1 MVLTRN
7 KAGIYE
13 ELKPLLARLPSSNP
27 VKTNRALAIK
37 SFNDIEVS
45 LCASKPGLKYSTLL
59 SESYLTLAETFS
71 LPQPPQAEVDAVGAS
86 VGQWPAFPDTVAALN
101 RLKKHYKLVILSNV
115 DKESFSH
122 VLCGSLANVDFDAV
136 YVAEQIGSY
145 KPSLKNFQYLLGHVK
160 EELGVEKGQVL
171 HTAHGIESDHVP
183 CKEMG
188 MTSAWI
194 ARGERSGPGSTM
206 ESLGNRATPT
216 WVFEDMM
223 EMAIAADEV
232 FEEDRN

>member
-1 MVLTRN
+1 M
-7 KAGIYE
+7 
-13 ELKPLLARLPSSNP
+13 
-27 VKTNRALAIK
+27 KTDRALAIK
-37 SFNDIEVS
+37 SFDKVEVS

-59 SESYLTLAETFS
+59 SESYFKLAGTLS
-71 LPQPPQAEVDAVGAS
+71 LPQPPQAEADALGAS

-122 VLCGSLANVDFDAV
+122 VLCGSLANVEFDAV

-160 EELGVEKGQVL
+160 EELGVEQGQVL
-171 HTAHGIESDHVP
+171 HAAHGIESDHVP

-194 ARGERSGPGSTM
+194 ARGETTGPGSTIKSM
-206 ESLGNRATPT
+206 GDRATPT

-223 EMAIAADEV
+223 EMAIAADED
-232 FEEDRN
+232 FEKDRS

>member
-1 MVLTRN
+1 M
-7 KAGIYE
+7 
-13 ELKPLLARLPSSNP
+13 
-27 VKTNRALAIK
+27 KTDRTLAIK

-59 SESYLTLAETFS
+59 SESYLKLAETFS

-101 RLKKHYKLVILSNV
+101 RLKRHYKLVILSNV
-115 DKESFSH
+115 DEESFSH
-122 VLCGSLANVDFDAV
+122 VLCGTLANVNFDAV

-160 EELGVEKGQVL
+160 EELGVEKEQVL

-183 CKEMG
+183 CKKMG

-194 ARGERSGPGSTM
+194 ARGETIGPGSTM
-206 ESLGNRATPT
+206 ESVGDKAMPT
-216 WVFEDMM
+216 WVFNDMM
-223 EMAIAADEV
+223 EMAIAADEE
-232 FEEDRN
+232 FEEHRS

>member
-1 MVLTRN
+1 M
-7 KAGIYE
+7 
-13 ELKPLLARLPSSNP
+13 
-27 VKTNRALAIK
+27 KTDRALAIK
-37 SFNDIEVS
+37 SFNDVEVC

-59 SESYLTLAETFS
+59 SESYLKLAETFC

-101 RLKKHYKLVILSNV
+101 RLKRHYKLVILSNV

-122 VLCGSLANVDFDAV
+122 VLCGNLASVDFDAV

-145 KPSLKNFQYLLGHVK
+145 KPSLKNFQYLLAYVK
-160 EELGVEKGQVL
+160 EEFGVEKEQVL

-194 ARGERSGPGSTM
+194 ARGETTGPGSTM
-206 ESLGNRATPT
+206 ESMRNKAVPT
-216 WVFEDMM
+216 WVFDDMM
-223 EMAIAADEV
+223 EMAIAADEE
-232 FEEDRN
+232 FEEHRS

>member
-1 MVLTRN
+1 M
-7 KAGIYE
+7 
-13 ELKPLLARLPSSNP
+13 
-27 VKTNRALAIK
+27 KTDRALAIK

-45 LCASKPGLKYSTLL
+45 LCASKPSLKYSALL
-59 SESYLTLAETFS
+59 SESYIKLAETFS

-86 VGQWPAFPDTVAALN
+86 VGQWPAFSDTVAALN
-101 RLKKHYKLVILSNV
+101 RLKKHYKLAILSNV
-115 DKESFSH
+115 DEESFSH
-122 VLCGSLANVDFDAV
+122 VLCGPLASVDFDAV

-145 KPSLKNFQYLLGHVK
+145 KPSLKNFHYLLGHVK
-160 EELGVEKGQVL
+160 EELGVNKEQVL

-194 ARGERSGPGSTM
+194 ARGETTRPGSTM
-206 ESLGNRATPT
+206 ENMGDKAMPT

-223 EMAIAADEV
+223 EMAIAADKD
-232 FEEDRN
+232 FDEDRS